1 MRGKRAT
8 KEESQMADVALA
20 RDERRRDVTIN
31 LRASPQV
38 RELIDMAARV
48 LGKTRSEFMLDSAKQ
63 RAEDVL
69 LDQRLFLL
77 NEKEFDAFMNLL
89 DEAPKPTA
97 ELRALLKA
105 KTPWQK

>member
-8 KEESQMADVALA
+8 KEGRPMADVALV
-20 RDERRRDVTIN
+20 RDERRRDVMIN
-31 LRASPQV
+31 IRASPQV

-63 RAEDVL
+63 KAEDVL

-77 NEKEFDAFMNLL
+77 NEKEFNAFMNLL

-97 ELRALLKA
+97 ELRKLLKA